1 MRYKTYEEHGVFNVA
16 SITQISNDDITIIS
30 QSEFI
35 HTGLRVMYSHYELSL
50 IIIKNHELL
59 CEMSISRP
67 NLYNEEFVYAYIWGL
82 FIKDILLCG
91 KDKIGKMIANYTGFI
106 KIGEF
111 TESYLANTLTYDLI
125 YRDTR
130 GIRELIESE
139 MASYLVSLY
148 KEIKPDI
155 INIHERSIY
164 VDYDIAFGLHDF
176 IKSNVKVNKPDGDL
190 VAIIPTTHLKF
201 KKHTYGKSY
210 TSKAR
215 GNTIRYIYPDECGLT
230 YC

>member
-111 TESYLANTLTYDLI
+111 TESYLANTLTYDLV
-125 YRDTR
+125 YRDNR

-139 MASYLVSLY
+139 MASYLVSVY
-148 KEIKPDI
+148 KDIKPTI

-201 KKHTYGKSY
+201 KKHKYDKSY
-210 TSKAR
+210 TSKGR

>member
-1 MRYKTYEEHGVFNVA
+1 ME
-16 SITQISNDDITIIS
+16 SITQISNDDITIIN

-106 KIGEF
+106 KIGGF
-111 TESYLANTLTYDLI
+111 TESYLANTLTYDLV
-125 YRDTR
+125 YRDNR

-139 MASYLVSLY
+139 MASYLVSVY
-148 KEIKPDI
+148 KDIKPTI

-201 KKHTYGKSY
+201 KKHKYDKSY

>member
-1 MRYKTYEEHGVFNVA
+1 MRYKTYVENGVFNVA

-82 FIKDILLCG
+82 FIKDVLLCG

-111 TESYLANTLTYDLI
+111 TESYLANTLTYDLV
-125 YRDTR
+125 YRDNR

-148 KEIKPDI
+148 KDIKPTI

-201 KKHTYGKSY
+201 KKHKYDKSY
-210 TSKAR
+210 TSKGR
-215 GNTIRYIYPDECGLT
+215 GNIIRYRYPVNVI
-230 YC
+230 

>member
-59 CEMSISRP
+59 CELSISKS
-67 NLYNEEFVYAYIWGL
+67 NLYNKEFIYAYIWGR
-82 FIKDILLCG
+82 FIKDILLCD
-91 KDKIGKMIANYTGFI
+91 KDKIGKMISKYTGFM

-111 TESYLANTLTYDLI
+111 TDYYLANTLTYDLI

-148 KEIKPDI
+148 KDIKPTI

-164 VDYDIAFGLHDF
+164 VDYDIAFWLHDF

-201 KKHTYGKSY
+201 KKHKYDKSY

>member
-1 MRYKTYEEHGVFNVA
+1 MRYKTYEEKDHFNVTN
-16 SITQISNDDITIIS
+16 ITQISNDDIDIIS
-30 QSEFI
+30 REFI
-35 HTGLRVMYSHYELSL
+35 HSDLIGIYHHYELSL
-50 IIIKNHELL
+50 VIIKNHELL
-59 CEMSISRP
+59 CELSISKS
-67 NLYNEEFVYAYIWGL
+67 NLYNKEFIYAYIWGR
-82 FIKDILLCG
+82 FIKDILLCD
-91 KDKIGKMIANYTGFI
+91 KDKIGKMISKYTGFM

-111 TESYLANTLTYDLI
+111 TDYYLANTLTYDLI

-139 MASYLVSLY
+139 MASYLVSVY
-148 KEIKPDI
+148 KDIKPTI

-176 IKSNVKVNKPDGDL
+176 IKSNVKVNKPVGDL

-201 KKHTYGKSY
+201 KKHKYGKSY
-210 TSKAR
+210 TSEAR
-215 GNTIRYIYPDECGLT
+215 GNTMRFIYPDECDLH

>member
-67 NLYNEEFVYAYIWGL
+67 NLYNEDFVYAYIWGL

-111 TESYLANTLTYDLI
+111 TESYLANTLTYDLV
-125 YRDTR
+125 YRDNR

-139 MASYLVSLY
+139 MASYLVSVY
-148 KEIKPDI
+148 KDIKPTI

-190 VAIIPTTHLKF
+190 VPIIPTTHLKF
-201 KKHTYGKSY
+201 KKHKYDKSY
-210 TSKAR
+210 TSKGR
-215 GNTIRYIYPDECGLT
+215 GNTIRFIYPDECGLT

>member
-1 MRYKTYEEHGVFNVA
+1 MRCNTYEENGVFNVA
-16 SITQISNDDITIIS
+16 NITQISNDDITIIS
-30 QSEFI
+30 QSEVIHDRLRFI
-35 HTGLRVMYSHYELSL
+35 YSHYESL

-59 CEMSISRP
+59 CEMSIPRS
-67 NLYNEEFVYAYIWGL
+67 NLFNKDLKYAYIWGM

-91 KDKIGKMIANYTGFI
+91 KDNIGKMIAKFTGFI

-111 TESYLANTLTYDLI
+111 TESYLANTLIYDLI
-125 YRDTR
+125 YRDNR

-155 INIHERSIY
+155 IIHVRSIY

-176 IKSNVKVNKPDGDL
+176 IKSNVKVNKPDGEL
-190 VAIIPTTHLKF
+190 VPIIPTTHLKF
-201 KKHTYGKSY
+201 KKHKYGKSY
-210 TSKAR
+210 TSEAR
-215 GNTIRYIYPDECGLT
+215 GNTMRFIYPDECGLH

>member
-1 MRYKTYEEHGVFNVA
+1 MRYKTYEEKDHFNVTN
-16 SITQISNDDITIIS
+16 ITQISNDDIDIIS
-30 QSEFI
+30 REFI
-35 HTGLRVMYSHYELSL
+35 HSDLIGIYHHYELSL
-50 IIIKNHELL
+50 VIIKNHKLL
-59 CEMSISRP
+59 CELSISKS
-67 NLYNEEFVYAYIWGL
+67 NLYNKEFIYAYIWGR
-82 FIKDILLCG
+82 FIKDILLCD
-91 KDKIGKMIANYTGFI
+91 KDKIGKMISKYTGFM

-111 TESYLANTLTYDLI
+111 TDYYLANTLTYDLI

-139 MASYLVSLY
+139 MASYLVSVY
-148 KEIKPDI
+148 KDIKPTI

-176 IKSNVKVNKPDGDL
+176 IKSNVKVNKPVGDL

-201 KKHTYGKSY
+201 KKHKYGKSY
-210 TSKAR
+210 TSEAR
-215 GNTIRYIYPDECGLT
+215 GNTMRFIYPDECDLH

>member
-1 MRYKTYEEHGVFNVA
+1 ME
-16 SITQISNDDITIIS
+16 SITQISNDDITIIN

-106 KIGEF
+106 KIGGF

-139 MASYLVSLY
+139 MASYLVSVY
-148 KEIKPDI
+148 KDIKPTI

-201 KKHTYGKSY
+201 KKHKYDKSY

>member
-1 MRYKTYEEHGVFNVA
+1 MRYKTYEEKDHFNVTN
-16 SITQISNDDITIIS
+16 ITQISNDDIDIIS
-30 QSEFI
+30 REFI
-35 HTGLRVMYSHYELSL
+35 HSDLIGIYHHYELSL
-50 IIIKNHELL
+50 VIIKNHKLL
-59 CEMSISRP
+59 CELSISKS
-67 NLYNEEFVYAYIWGL
+67 NLYNKEFIYAYIWGR
-82 FIKDILLCG
+82 FIKDILLCD
-91 KDKIGKMIANYTGFI
+91 KDKIGKMISKYTGFM

-111 TESYLANTLTYDLI
+111 TDYYLANTLTYDLI
-125 YRDTR
+125 YRDNR

-139 MASYLVSLY
+139 MASYLVSVY
-148 KEIKPDI
+148 KDIKPTI

-164 VDYDIAFGLHDF
+164 VNYDIAFGLHDF

-201 KKHTYGKSY
+201 KKHKYGKSY
-210 TSKAR
+210 TSEAR

>member
-1 MRYKTYEEHGVFNVA
+1 MRYKTYEEHGIFNVA

-111 TESYLANTLTYDLI
+111 TDYYLANTLTYDLI

-139 MASYLVSLY
+139 MASYLVSVY
-148 KEIKPDI
+148 KDIKPTI

-176 IKSNVKVNKPDGDL
+176 IKSNVKVNKPVGDL

-201 KKHTYGKSY
+201 KKHKYDKSY
-210 TSKAR
+210 TSKGR
-215 GNTIRYIYPDECGLT
+215 GNTIRYIYPDECGLP

>member
-1 MRYKTYEEHGVFNVA
+1 MRYKTYEKNGVFNVA
-16 SITQISNDDITIIS
+16 NITQISNDDITIIS

-35 HTGLRVMYSHYELSL
+35 HSGLMVMYSHYELSV
-50 IIIKNHELL
+50 IIIKNHEVL
-59 CEMSISRP
+59 CEMSMTRS
-67 NLYNEEFVYAYIWGL
+67 NLYNQDLIYSYIWGL
-82 FIKDILLCG
+82 FIKDLLLCD
-91 KDKIGKMIANYTGFI
+91 KDKIGKMIAKYTGFI

-111 TESYLANTLTYDLI
+111 TDYYLANTLTYDLI

-139 MASYLVSLY
+139 MTSYLVSLH
-148 KEIKPDI
+148 KDIKPTV

-164 VDYDIAFGLHDF
+164 FNYDIAFGLHDF

-190 VAIIPTTHLKF
+190 VTIIPTTHLKF
-201 KKHTYGKSY
+201 KKHEYGKSY

-215 GNTIRYIYPDECGLT
+215 GNTMRFIYPDECGLS

>member
-1 MRYKTYEEHGVFNVA
+1 MRYKTYEEKDHFNVTN
-16 SITQISNDDITIIS
+16 ITQISNDDIDIIS
-30 QSEFI
+30 REFI
-35 HTGLRVMYSHYELSL
+35 HSDLISIYHHYELSL
-50 IIIKNHELL
+50 VIIKNHKLL
-59 CEMSISRP
+59 CELSISKS
-67 NLYNEEFVYAYIWGL
+67 NLYNKEFIYAYIWGR
-82 FIKDILLCG
+82 FIKDILLCD
-91 KDKIGKMIANYTGFI
+91 KDKIGKMISKYTGFM

-111 TESYLANTLTYDLI
+111 TDYYLANTLTYDLI

-148 KEIKPDI
+148 KDIKPTI

-190 VAIIPTTHLKF
+190 VPIIPTTHLKF
-201 KKHTYGKSY
+201 KKHKYGKSY
-210 TSKAR
+210 TSEAR
-215 GNTIRYIYPDECGLT
+215 GNTMRFIYPDECGLH

>member
-1 MRYKTYEEHGVFNVA
+1 
-16 SITQISNDDITIIS
+16 
-30 QSEFI
+30 
-35 HTGLRVMYSHYELSL
+35 MYSHYELSL

-67 NLYNEEFVYAYIWGL
+67 NLYNEEFVYTYIWGL

-111 TESYLANTLTYDLI
+111 TESYLANTLTYDLV
-125 YRDTR
+125 YRDNR

-139 MASYLVSLY
+139 MASYLVSVY
-148 KEIKPDI
+148 KDIKPTI

-201 KKHTYGKSY
+201 KKHKYDKSY
-210 TSKAR
+210 TSKGR
-215 GNTIRYIYPDECGLT
+215 GNIIRYRYPVNVI
-230 YC
+230 

>member
-1 MRYKTYEEHGVFNVA
+1 MRYKTYEKHGVFNVE
-16 SITQISNDDITIIS
+16 SITQISNDDITIIN

-111 TESYLANTLTYDLI
+111 TESYLANTLTYDLV
-125 YRDTR
+125 YRDNR

-201 KKHTYGKSY
+201 KKHKYGKSY
-210 TSKAR
+210 TSEAR
-215 GNTIRYIYPDECGLT
+215 GNTMRFIYPDECGLH

>member
-50 IIIKNHELL
+50 IFIKNHELL

-91 KDKIGKMIANYTGFI
+91 KDNIGKMIANYTGFI

-111 TESYLANTLTYDLI
+111 TESYLANTLTYDLV
-125 YRDTR
+125 YRDNR

-148 KEIKPDI
+148 KEIKPTI

-201 KKHTYGKSY
+201 KKHKYDKSY

-215 GNTIRYIYPDECGLT
+215 GNTIRYIYPDECSLT

>member
-1 MRYKTYEEHGVFNVA
+1 MRYKTYEKHGVFNVE

-111 TESYLANTLTYDLI
+111 TESYLANTLTYDLV
-125 YRDTR
+125 YRDNR

-148 KEIKPDI
+148 KDIKPTI

-190 VAIIPTTHLKF
+190 VPIIPTTHLKF
-201 KKHTYGKSY
+201 KKHKYDKSY
-210 TSKAR
+210 TSKGR
-215 GNTIRYIYPDECGLT
+215 GNTIRYIYPDECDLT